1 MKGSATGG
9 VTGWVPDVLP
19 GYWQYTI
26 PLGSDPAG
34 EGDIAATLIRRG
46 AEPGPDAGT
55 HHAVLAVHGYTDY
68 FFHTELA
75 DHFAARGFT
84 FYALDLHKCGRS
96 RRDGQTPH
104 FVTDLANYDAELDH
118 ALSAIGAQARPG
130 HAVKVLIY
138 GHSAGGLIVS
148 LWLDRLGRRNAA
160 ARANID
166 GVVHGLVHGL
176 VLNSPF
182 LELPGPAILRHSATV
197 ALIAGLS
204 RLRSKGVA
212 RSPGEGGY
220 GTTLHRDFDG
230 EFDYNLQWK
239 PVGGFPITFGW
250 LHAIRRGQARLHRG
264 LDVGV
269 PNLILR
275 SDHSV
280 QETPDPASMH
290 SGDAV
295 LDVTQIARWAGCI
308 GNRSTIVPITDAKH
322 DVFLSSARP
331 RATAYR
337 QLDLW
342 LDGYLRS
349 NNDDASASFGKG

>member
-1 MKGSATGG
+1 

-19 GYWQYTI
+19 GYWQRTI
-26 PLGSDPAG
+26 ALGSDPAG
-34 EGDIAATLIRRG
+34 EGDIVATLIRRG
-46 AEPGPDAGT
+46 PEPGAPGGQAGPAGR
-55 HHAVLAVHGYTDY
+55 AVLAVHGYTDY

-75 DHFAARGFT
+75 EHFAARGFA

-104 FVTDLANYDAELDH
+104 FITDLANYDTELEH
-118 ALSAIGAQARPG
+118 ALGVVSAQARD
-130 HAVKVLIY
+130 VLVY

-148 LWLDRLGRRNAA
+148 LWLDRLRRHNQAA
-160 ARANID
+160 HA
-166 GVVHGLVHGL
+166 GVRGL

-182 LELPGPAILRHSATV
+182 LELPGPAVLRHSATV
-197 ALIAGLS
+197 ALISGLS
-204 RLRSKGVA
+204 RVRSKGVA
-212 RSPGEGGY
+212 RAPADGGY
-220 GTTLHRDFDG
+220 GTTLHRDYDG
-230 EFDYNLQWK
+230 QFDYNLQWK

-280 QETPDPASMH
+280 QETPDPASMRC
-290 SGDAV
+290 GDAV

-308 GNRSTIVPITDAKH
+308 GNRSTIVPVVDAKH
-322 DVFLSSARP
+322 DVFLSLDGP
-331 RATAYR
+331 REVAYR
-337 QLDLW
+337 ELDIW
-342 LDGYLRS
+342 LHEYLPTN
-349 NNDDASASFGKG
+349 NNDAPASFGKE

>member
-1 MKGSATGG
+1 MTGRVTGG

-19 GYWQYTI
+19 GYWQRTLA
-26 PLGSDPAG
+26 LGPDPAG
-34 EGDIAATLIRRG
+34 EGDIVATLIRRG
-46 AEPGPDAGT
+46 PEPGRPGRGAASPG
-55 HHAVLAVHGYTDY
+55 HAVLAVHGYTDY

-104 FVTDLANYDAELDH
+104 FITDLRNYETELDH
-118 ALSAIGAQARPG
+118 ALAVIGAHTADGRPG
-130 HAVKVLIY
+130 NPGKVLMY
-138 GHSAGGLIVS
+138 AHSAGGLIVS
-148 LWLDRLGRRNAA
+148 LWLDRLRRRNAA
-160 ARANID
+160 AHAGI
-166 GVVHGLVHGL
+166 GGL

-182 LELPGPAILRHSATV
+182 LELPGPSILRHSATV

-204 RLRSKGVA
+204 RVRSKGVA

-220 GTTLHRDFDG
+220 GTTLHRDYGG

-250 LHAIRRGQARLHRG
+250 LHAVRRGQARLHRG

-280 QETPDPASMH
+280 HENTDSASMQC
-290 SGDAV
+290 GDAV
-295 LDVTQIARWAGCI
+295 LDVTQIARWAGCV
-308 GNRSTIVPITDAKH
+308 GNRSTVVPVADAKH
-322 DVFLSSARP
+322 DVFLSLQGP
-331 RATAYR
+331 RKTAYR

-342 LDGYLRS
+342 LDGYLRTD
-349 NNDDASASFGKG
+349 NDASASLRKG